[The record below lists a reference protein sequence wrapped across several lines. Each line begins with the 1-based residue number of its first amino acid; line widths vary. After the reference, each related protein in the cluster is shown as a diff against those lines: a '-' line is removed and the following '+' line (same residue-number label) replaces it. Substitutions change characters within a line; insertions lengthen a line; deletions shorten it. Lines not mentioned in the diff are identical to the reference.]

1 MSDSIEEMLD
11 GVSVCICV
19 GSGGVGKTTSSAA
32 IAAGMAA
39 RGRKVAVLTIDPA
52 KRLADS
58 LGLHELGNDE
68 LRVDP
73 ALYERAGVD
82 ANGGELW
89 ATMLDAKAT
98 FDEVVRRHSPD
109 EESRERILG
118 NRIYQQIS
126 GALAGSQE
134 YMAMERLYELSE
146 DGQYDLLVLDTP
158 PSRNALDFLD
168 APRRLI
174 QFVDGRAIRIFI
186 KPTGLGMRVAGRG
199 FAIVHSLLKRLTG
212 TDLIQELTEFFTAM
226 SGMVGGFRRRAAR
239 VEELLAADET
249 AFLVVCGPAGEP
261 LQEAVYLRE
270 KLDDADLPFGGLIV
284 NRVHLADAEGAGA
297 PTPEEVREALEDD
310 DLAERVIA
318 SYEAA
323 TALAERDARNIEGLR
338 ERIGP
343 APMLQIPERTE
354 EVHDLAGLLAL
365 GPYLFSSNCPAGR
378 SGGGAAG

>member
-1 MSDSIEEMLD
+1 LSDSIEEMLD

-73 ALYERAGVD
+73 ALYVRAGVD

-109 EESRERILG
+109 RESRERILG

-146 DGQYDLLVLDTP
+146 DGKYDLLVLDTP

-186 KPTGLGMRVAGRG
+186 KPTGLGMRVAGKG

-226 SGMVGGFRRRAAR
+226 SGMVGGFRQRAAR
-239 VEELLAADET
+239 VEELLAADDT
-249 AFLVVCGPAGEP
+249 AFLIVCGPAGEP

-270 KLDDADLPFGGLIV
+270 KLDEADLPFGGLIV
-284 NRVHLADAEGAGA
+284 NRVHRVDSKHADG
-297 PTPEEVREALEDD
+297 PTPEAVREALGDA

-323 TALAERDARNIEGLR
+323 TALSERDARNIEQLR

-343 APMLQIPERTE
+343 APMLQVPERTE

-365 GPYLFSSNCPAGR
+365 GPYLFGSSPP
-378 SGGGAAG
+378 SQL